1 LEGWLV
7 AAIKLFTGPG
17 APTHLTASA
26 VSESG
31 ICAYLDILREV
42 SIGPESAGR
51 VNVIPGLIEHDHV
64 VLEITETAHS
74 LCVSYVF
81 RRHSDGNND
90 DSKPYLR
97 VGPADIINRAHKAR
111 GSVRCDGSIGSCR
124 RRRMG
129 TISSDC
135 AQYPILNLTV
145 GGEAIEVCDTTR
157 GGQYLPVV
165 ALRVATAKSF
175 LFLHSLRWRVY
186 QLLCKEGNEL
196 GYLVITNIG
205 NNDHELSVIAT
216 VKHIVSHPW
225 AKRKFSLIS
234 KIHSKHFKNPTVP

>member
-1 LEGWLV
+1 
-7 AAIKLFTGPG
+7 
-17 APTHLTASA
+17 
-26 VSESG
+26 
-31 ICAYLDILREV
+31 
-42 SIGPESAGR
+42 
-51 VNVIPGLIEHDHV
+51 
-64 VLEITETAHS
+64 
-74 LCVSYVF
+74 
-81 RRHSDGNND
+81 
-90 DSKPYLR
+90 
-97 VGPADIINRAHKAR
+97 
-111 GSVRCDGSIGSCR
+111 
-124 RRRMG
+124 MG